1 MQIAILG
8 GGITGLTSAYYLA
21 KRGYQV
27 TLWEKEATL
36 GGLASGFKSEGWDWY
51 LDKTYHHLF
60 ANDSEILSL
69 AKEIGFNKI
78 FFQEPETASLY
89 NRGKIGGAGGK
100 DNYQTIPLDTPLDF
114 IKFPLLD
121 LPQKLRAGLVI
132 AFLKLSPFFPF
143 YEQMTAREFLQKSM
157 GDEVWDILWQELFRK
172 KFGNFAG
179 NILASFIWARI
190 KKRTKKLGYIE
201 GGFQEFVN
209 YLEKIN
215 REQGVE
221 IRKGAEIKTV
231 EKAGKRFGVEKEEFD
246 IIISTLPTPA
256 LIEVAKRTLPS
267 TYLNR
272 LKKIQYLHS
281 LNLIIESEKPLLP
294 ATYWLNICDPKL
306 PIMGLVQHT
315 NFVDKRFYNNK
326 HILYIA
332 NYVSDGDKL
341 LKMNDKE
348 ILDYFLPHLRQINT
362 KYLILNTKYYTFKHY
377 YSQPI
382 FDRNFVENK
391 PDFKTP
397 VDNFYLANLD
407 MTYPYDR
414 GVNYAVS
421 LARKI
426 GVMI

>member
-21 KRGYQV
+21 KKGHQV
-27 TLWEKEATL
+27 TLWEKETTL
-36 GGLASGFKSEGWDWY
+36 GGLASGFKNEGWNWY

-60 ANDSEILSL
+60 ANDHEILNL
-69 AKEIGFNKI
+69 AKKIGFDRI

-89 NRGKIGGAGGK
+89 NRGEIGVAGGGYK
-100 DNYQTIPLDTPLDF
+100 IIPLDTPLDF

-121 LPQKLRAGLVI
+121 LPTKLRAGSVI

-143 YEQMTAREFLQKSM
+143 YEQMTAQAFLQGSM
-157 GDEVWDILWQELFRK
+157 GNRAWDVLWQELFRK
-172 KFGNFAG
+172 KFGNSAG

-201 GGFQEFVN
+201 GGFQEFIN
-209 YLEKIN
+209 HLEKVN
-215 REQGVE
+215 RQLGVDIGKGEE
-221 IRKGAEIKTV
+221 IETV
-231 EKAGKRFGVEKEEFD
+231 GKAGKKFKVGSGEFD
-246 IIISTLPTPA
+246 ALVSTLPTPI
-256 LIEVAKRTLPS
+256 LIEVAKEVLPHD
-267 TYLNR
+267 YLNR

-281 LNLIIESEKPLLP
+281 VDLIIESDMPLFSH
-294 ATYWLNICDPKL
+294 AYWVNVCDSNI

-315 NFVDKRFYNNK
+315 NFIDKRFYNNK
-326 HILYIA
+326 HILYVA
-332 NYVSDGDKL
+332 NYVGGDNL
-341 LKMNDKE
+341 LLGMNDKQL
-348 ILDYFLPHLRQINT
+348 LDYFLPYLKLINKTFNVKHLTSHIF
-362 KYLILNTKYYTFKHY
+362 KYA
-377 YSQPI
+377 QPI
-382 FDRNFVENK
+382 FDKKFINNK

-421 LARKI
+421 LARRI
-426 GVMI
+426 GEMI